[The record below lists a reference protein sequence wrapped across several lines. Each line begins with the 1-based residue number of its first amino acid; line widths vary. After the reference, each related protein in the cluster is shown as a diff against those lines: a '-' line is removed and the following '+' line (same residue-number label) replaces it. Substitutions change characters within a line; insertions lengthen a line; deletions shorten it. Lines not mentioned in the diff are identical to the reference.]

1 MFSVETK
8 SKKSKLEHKAYSSS
22 SSVTTL
28 STETLAEDLH
38 ICEDWNL
45 SIDLKLP
52 ERSMTEWRKIFGVQV
67 NETTDL
73 TGGSRIPT
81 VWIRPDQS
89 NIMLMLAYSINTN
102 QSYTYNITKKVNAG
116 NWMNLK
122 ISQVSGV
129 YEIKVDY
136 KLVYDKNNSMPK
148 TWRNVKLLTGTTNGK
163 ENISTIVHYRNF
175 KINTCKAKGKTKN

>member
-1 MFSVETK
+1 METK
-8 SKKSKLEHKAYSSS
+8 SKKSKLKHKAYSSS

-52 ERSMTEWRKIFGVQV
+52 KRSMTEWRQIFGVQV

-89 NIMLMLAYSINTN
+89 NIMLMLAYNINTN
-102 QSYTYNITKKVNAG
+102 QSNTYNITKKVNAG
-116 NWMNLK
+116 NWINLK
-122 ISQVSGV
+122 ISQMNGRQ
-129 YEIKVDY
+129 EIKVDY
-136 KLVYDKNNSMPK
+136 ELVYNNTNSVPK
-148 TWRNVKLLTGTTNGK
+148 TWTSLSLVTGNAGKK
-163 ENISTIVHYRNF
+163 ENSSTSVHYRNF
-175 KINTCKAKGKTKN
+175 EIDTCKTKGEIIE